1 MRRLLSL
8 ALLLLVCVGLAGCTL
23 TPPTEDQEK
32 PAKKRLRVPSPEE
45 GRPK

>member
-1 MRRLLSL
+1 VRRLLSL

-32 PAKKRLRVPSPEE
+32 PAKKRLHVPSAEE
-45 GRPK
+45 GKTK